1 MPYDPKQRGYSYVDG
16 ELQIKQRQPGTTRTA
31 KVLQRKNYDSA
42 ELARQARHQ
51 AREEARQRN
60 RPAAHTNA
68 GIPTNDYEE
77 DDLADI
83 DGNGDVWPPRMPT
96 STRRYAT
103 NLPQG
108 NVQYQCH
115 PDQVQ
120 HSPRRKSATAQA
132 ATQGQRV
139 VYTNDIDE
147 DEETERPRP
156 RPRKGHTRVHF
167 HPLVWLGLGMI
178 VMFFLWV
185 GISYVSSWGKTT
197 IDDWHYSR
205 PRTFQIDKIVGHSD
219 SASNAT
225 HFIAV
230 NLNQHI
236 IVMELTEWCSLK

>member
-1 MPYDPKQRGYSYVDG
+1 MPYDPTQRGYSYVDG
-16 ELQIKQRQPGTTRTA
+16 ELPIKQRQPGTTRTA
-31 KVLQRKNYDSA
+31 QVLPRKNYDSA

-108 NVQYQCH
+108 NVQYQFH

-120 HSPRRKSATAQA
+120 HIPRRKSATAQA

-167 HPLVWLGLGMI
+167 HPLVWLGAGMI

-185 GISYVSSWGKTT
+185 GISFVSTLGKTT
-197 IDDWHYSR
+197 LDDWHYTR
-205 PRTFQIDKIVGHSD
+205 PRTFQIYTVVGHVYT
-219 SASNAT
+219 AT
-225 HFIAV
+225 NPIHF
-230 NLNQHI
+230 HT
-236 IVMELTEWCSLK
+236 LTL